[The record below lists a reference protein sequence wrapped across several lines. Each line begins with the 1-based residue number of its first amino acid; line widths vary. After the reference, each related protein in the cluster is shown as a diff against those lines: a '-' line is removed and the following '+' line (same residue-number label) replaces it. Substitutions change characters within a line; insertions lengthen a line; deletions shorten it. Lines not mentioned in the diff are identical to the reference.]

1 MYQIGDSVYVWYK
14 IVKLDLQ
21 KSGMEVYKCLNVR
34 TSSSQ
39 KRFYNRE
46 TISFIR
52 ILPWVESSS
61 WLADILEL
69 RVNYMSCIERQG
81 GIK

>member
-34 TSSSQ
+34 TS
-39 KRFYNRE
+39 RE
-46 TISFIR
+46 NLQE
-52 ILPWVESSS
+52 IL
-61 WLADILEL
+61 
-69 RVNYMSCIERQG
+69 
-81 GIK
+81 